1 MSTLHF
7 ATNSI
12 AATKEISHGGRRY
25 LVSPVVALRE
35 GVLNGVYVS
44 AAEFSKYAGA
54 WAGRACPIGH
64 PKNEGGYIS
73 ANSPDVWANDVPGHL
88 WNVEADGD
96 KLKGEIWIDLEKAE
110 RMGERALGIVNR
122 LRANQPVEVSTGYF
136 ADHDAV
142 SGVWNGQPYLG
153 VARNIRPDHLALLPD
168 EVGACS
174 WADGCGTPR
183 VNQQE
188 SDIVSPPAQACLATN
203 LTKEGETSMEEPCA
217 QEIGLFE
224 KFLGWMG
231 QRKADSPLSP
241 GATVPTANPVS
252 NQEVE
257 TMSKQELIAG
267 LTANQ
272 KCRFSK
278 EKLESWD
285 EADLT
290 ALKESLATNEEEPE
304 SSGVAGSQSAVQSP
318 QSTALP
324 SEITQFAEMIRGL
337 GGLDK
342 LAAALGGV
350 TANVERERSDL
361 IAGIMANSKATWSE
375 AQLRALDTPTLH
387 NVHGMALPR
396 DYSGNGGYVRA
407 NDPEEEAMPMPWP
420 DEFKKLGV

>member
-1 MSTLHF
+1 MPDLHF

-12 AATKEISHGGRRY
+12 ATTKEISHGGRRY

-64 PKNEGGYIS
+64 PKNEAGYIS

-96 KLKGEIWIDLEKAE
+96 KLRGEIWIDLAKAE
-110 RMGERALGIVNR
+110 MMGERALGIVNR

-183 VNQQE
+183 VN
-188 SDIVSPPAQACLATN
+188 SVT
-203 LTKEGETSMEEPCA
+203 EGTPSMEEPCD
-217 QEIGLFE
+217 EERGLFE

-231 QRKADSPLSP
+231 QRK
-241 GATVPTANPVS
+241 
-252 NQEVE
+252 VE
-257 TMSKQELIAG
+257 GIKQEDQTMAKADLIAG

-272 KCRFSK
+272 KCKFSK
-278 EKLESWD
+278 EKLATWD

-290 ALKESLATNEEEPE
+290 ALQESLATNEEEAASQE
-304 SSGVAGSQSAVQSP
+304 DSGSQPAAHSP
-318 QSTALP
+318 LP
-324 SEITQFAEMIRGL
+324 AEITQFAEMLRSL
-337 GGLDK
+337 GGVDK
-342 LAAALGGV
+342 LAAALGGM
-350 TANVERERSDL
+350 TANVERERGDL
-361 IAGIMANSKATWSE
+361 IAGIVANARSSWTEPELRGFSTE
-375 AQLRALDTPTLH
+375 QLRKL
-387 NVHGMALPR
+387 HGMALPR

-407 NDPEEEAMPMPWP
+407 NDPEEEAIAMPWP